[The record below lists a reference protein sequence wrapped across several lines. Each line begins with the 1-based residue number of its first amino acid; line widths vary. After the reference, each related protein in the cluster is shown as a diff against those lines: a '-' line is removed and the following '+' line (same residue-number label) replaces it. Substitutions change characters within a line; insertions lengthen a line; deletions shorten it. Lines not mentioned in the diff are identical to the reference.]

1 MEATERGKSEK
12 ETKGERKEV
21 HNRKQ
26 KSGTVKKSRI
36 LNGASL
42 MDTIHMMLDDLKN
55 VLSLFAIKSKFTP
68 IKFHWM
74 FFILYVPLIASA
86 EVSINFSPRDT
97 KDIMEYASD
106 ICRRF
111 LA

>member
-1 MEATERGKSEK
+1 
-12 ETKGERKEV
+12 
-21 HNRKQ
+21 
-26 KSGTVKKSRI
+26 
-36 LNGASL
+36 
-42 MDTIHMMLDDLKN
+42 MLIDDLKN
-55 VLSLFAIKSKFTP
+55 ALSLFAIKSKFTP